1 MIWAASANETK
12 KIESKIYYFVV
23 AVVAVDTINNG
34 KTWNGFKPW

>member
-1 MIWAASANETK
+1 MIWAASANGKK